1 MSKEPVPKAKKVLSK
16 ITPQSGMKMPK
27 LEEGETVIGF
37 RPYGNV
43 SLQTKPKNF
52 NFRLQEEINEKRKFK
67 LVGLL
72 VVLSLVPFFMFLRNA
87 EQNFRKAGIKELHA
101 KRRQRLDEEHGVNR
115 DRMREDFEELDKMYR
130 VSEKQELAKYKQ
142 IGKSAQD
149 YYDESQSNKV
159 GGKVNSLRPTDESSA
174 SKTDN
179 GLLIKR
185 ERVEDGQMEV
195 SVIKGENFE
204 QLQISQGGAV
214 SAIQDPRVGGA
225 KIIFD
230 SRLDR
235 FSTP

>member
-1 MSKEPVPKAKKVLSK
+1 MHSQLRFFSTPDPLQSIQQSEPITKKKVLSK

-27 LEEGETVIGF
+27 LEEGESVIGF

-67 LVGLL
+67 IVAAMVL
-72 VVLSLVPFFMFLRNA
+72 LSLVPFFMFLRNA

-130 VSEKQELAKYKQ
+130 VTEKQELNKYKQ

-149 YYDESQSNKV
+149 YYDESK
-159 GGKVNSLRPTDESSA
+159 
-174 SKTDN
+174 
-179 GLLIKR
+179 
-185 ERVEDGQMEV
+185 
-195 SVIKGENFE
+195 
-204 QLQISQGGAV
+204 
-214 SAIQDPRVGGA
+214 
-225 KIIFD
+225 
-230 SRLDR
+230 
-235 FSTP
+235 

>member
-1 MSKEPVPKAKKVLSK
+1 MQSVQMSTEPVSEAQKKKSLNSKA
-16 ITPQSGMKMPK
+16 TPQSGMKMPR
-27 LEEGETVIGF
+27 LEEGETMIGF

-52 NFRLQEEINEKRKFK
+52 NFRLQEQINEKRKFK
-67 LVGLL
+67 LVALML
-72 VVLSLVPFFMFLRNA
+72 VLSLVPFFMFLRNA

-115 DRMREDFEELDKMYR
+115 DRMREDFDELDKMYR

-149 YYDESQSNKV
+149 YYDESQANK
-159 GGKVNSLRPTDESSA
+159 KSSLRPQQSGETVQTE
-174 SKTDN
+174 N
-179 GLLIKR
+179 GTVIKR

-214 SAIQDPRVGGA
+214 SAI
-225 KIIFD
+225 
-230 SRLDR
+230 
-235 FSTP
+235 